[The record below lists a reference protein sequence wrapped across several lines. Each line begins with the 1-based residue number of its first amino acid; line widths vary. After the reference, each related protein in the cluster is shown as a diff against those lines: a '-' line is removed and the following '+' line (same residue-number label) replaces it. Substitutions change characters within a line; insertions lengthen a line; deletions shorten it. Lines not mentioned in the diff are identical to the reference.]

1 MSVWPA
7 AAAEDHVTA
16 FCPISPAAA
25 VQILDAASVGAEHQR
40 LLADL
45 AMAGVIKAYARLI
58 ESDVRGGAR
67 AEVRDSRIDRSIWR
81 RIVGEDRTADIF
93 ATGSVHLGGQGY
105 GERVSVIGVR
115 FDASSVTAAASDHG
129 LVPPPSI
136 AGSRASKSRAAP
148 RQTVLPLDGAAEE
161 AVAEGSE
168 ASPQESAR
176 PKPRAALDPNAV
188 ALSKREAADVL
199 GVSLGTVNN
208 LIKRGDLVAK
218 KVGRRVLVQANS
230 IRVLLA

>member
-1 MSVWPA
+1 M
-7 AAAEDHVTA
+7 TA
-16 FCPISPAAA
+16 FRPISPAAA

-93 ATGSVHLGGQGY
+93 ATGSVHLGGQGF
-105 GERVSVIGVR
+105 GERISVIGIR
-115 FDASSVTAAASDHG
+115 FDASSVTAAQAHDRS
-129 LVPPPSI
+129 PPPT
-136 AGSRASKSRAAP
+136 ATSRASKPKSMP
-148 RQTVLPLDGAAEE
+148 QQTVLPLDDAAEE
-161 AVAEGSE
+161 ALREVRE
-168 ASPQESAR
+168 ASPQDASR
-176 PKPRAALDPNAV
+176 PKSRGALDPNAV
-188 ALSKREAADVL
+188 ALSKDEATHVV

-208 LIKRGDLVAK
+208 LIRRGDLTAK
-218 KVGRRVLVQANS
+218 KVGRRVLVQADS
-230 IRVLLA
+230 VRSLMS

>member
-1 MSVWPA
+1 M
-7 AAAEDHVTA
+7 TA
-16 FCPISPAAA
+16 FRPISPAAA

-93 ATGSVHLGGQGY
+93 ATGSVHLGGQGF
-105 GERVSVIGVR
+105 GERISVIGIR

-129 LVPPPSI
+129 LVPPPPT
-136 AGSRASKSRAAP
+136 ATSRASKPKSMP
-148 RQTVLPLDGAAEE
+148 QQTVLPLDDAAEE
-161 AVAEGSE
+161 ALREVRE
-168 ASPQESAR
+168 ASPQDASR
-176 PKPRAALDPNAV
+176 PKSRGALDPNAV
-188 ALSKREAADVL
+188 ALSKDEATHVV

-208 LIKRGDLVAK
+208 LIRRGDLSAK
-218 KVGRRVLVQANS
+218 KVGRRVLVQADS
-230 IRVLLA
+230 VRSFMA